1 MVNVHVYE
9 IRRDR
14 MLAAVEKRINRR
26 LAVEGVKGAS
36 VRLFR
41 TQDGEVGYS
50 AQVSHLLPSA
60 EGRRALD
67 AIHRAVCEATG
78 YKRGR
83 PTAGRTHQVKCRLG
97 DTVYQKV
104 VREAKKRSLTPAG
117 FVASVVTE
125 KMTS

>member
-1 MVNVHVYE
+1 MVDVHVYE

-14 MLAAVEKRINRR
+14 KLAAAEKRINRKIE
-26 LAVEGVKGAS
+26 AEGLKETS

-41 TQDGEVGYS
+41 TRDGEIGYS
-50 AQVSHLLPSA
+50 AQVSRLLPSA

-67 AIHRAVCEATG
+67 VIHRAVCEATG

-83 PTAGRTHQVKCRLG
+83 PPGGRTHQVKCRLG
-97 DTVYQKV
+97 DTVYQRV
-104 VREAKKRSLTPAG
+104 VREAKKRSLTPAS
-117 FVASVVTE
+117 FVANLVAK